1 MDTSDFLQADD
12 IYKVILV
19 PSAVDKGFKTDDGI
33 EEFIGVN
40 SAGRQG
46 RYYRLA
52 AEKFGLVFNENN
64 LSALTAEGKKFVAL
78 EDDSSKINFIANIM
92 RRTEVFSQA
101 IKYLEGSNPKPSLT
115 DLKDWFVQ
123 HYPGSENTADRRFS
137 TFEKYLRATRI
148 FKS

>member
-19 PSAVDKGFKTDDGI
+19 PSAVARGFQTDDEI
-33 EEFIGVN
+33 EEFIGVD
-40 SAGRQG
+40 SDGRQG

-64 LSALTAEGKKFVAL
+64 LSTLTVEGEDFIAL

-92 RRTEVFSQA
+92 CKTEVFSQA
-101 IKYLEGSNPKPSLT
+101 IEYLESSNPKPSLT
-115 DLKDWFVQ
+115 DLEDWFFDR
-123 HYPGSENTADRRFS
+123 YPGSKNTAERRFS
-137 TFEKYLRATRI
+137 TFKKYLRVTRFI
-148 FKS
+148 